1 MSFFAA
7 MRMKRERKIILG
19 KAGIAVVS

>member
-7 MRMKRERKIILG
+7 MRMKRERKVILG